1 MHRSGYRPKLRTA
14 VNDISE
20 PQCHFQPHQ
29 PDPWHHP
36 LHKSVDGSSNTP
48 ISLAASLAALVRYRR
63 LTASLSD
70 SHNMEGSQALG
81 KPNLRRKLPLL
92 AVSMFL
98 VGMGLET
105 AMCLSGFYSVYTVNE
120 AKRKAEEEVRE
131 EEFWQRVRDRRAAR
145 QAAVTISSEE

>member
-1 MHRSGYRPKLRTA
+1 MIFPNLVSTVCLLTSFY
-14 VNDISE
+14 V
-20 PQCHFQPHQ
+20 F
-29 PDPWHHP
+29 P
-36 LHKSVDGSSNTP
+36 LTSPSCSSFAHKSVDGSSNTP
-48 ISLAASLAALVRYRR
+48 IPLAASLAALVRYRR